1 MNPKTQTATFIFLE
15 RLWLTGAI
23 LGMLCV
29 IFFLVTKDNDS
40 ALFFFGF
47 FILSSVIY
55 LMRKRQRKKH
65 EAYLA
70 HLEKEKS
77 SGKQ

>member
-29 IFFLVTKDNDS
+29 IYFLINKDNDS
-40 ALFFFGF
+40 AVFFLGF

-65 EAYLA
+65 TAYLEQQEA
-70 HLEKEKS
+70 QKK
-77 SGKQ
+77 GAK

>member
-1 MNPKTQTATFIFLE
+1 MNPKTQNATFIFLE

-29 IFFLVTKDNDS
+29 VYFLIMKDNDS
-40 ALFFFGF
+40 AAFFFGF
-47 FILSSVIY
+47 FILSSIIY

-65 EAYLA
+65 AAYLEHQENA
-70 HLEKEKS
+70 K
-77 SGKQ
+77 KQG